1 MAEGDVRPPGGSEPG
16 GSDPAPAY
24 VPKHARI
31 DPPPPEPQGPPQP
44 EAPRAPEPS
53 QPEPPARPEAL
64 SEPIAAPAAGEP
76 PPSEPPAAQAEVE
89 GEGAEPAPAGKPP
102 KAGVNPFVE
111 LILILAVAFGLA
123 YLVQG
128 WVVKPYRIP
137 SVSMEPTLQV
147 GDMVLVNRFIYRI
160 HPPRRGD
167 IIVFHPPGRGQVPI
181 RGATTEA
188 SVNYIKRVIG
198 LPGETI
204 QIAHGTVFIC
214 SAPHVGCKGLNE
226 PYVATHDYG
235 NYGPY
240 TVPQGDYFVMGDNRG
255 NSDDSRVWGP
265 LPRKNII
272 GEAFMIYW
280 PLNRLGT
287 L

>member
-1 MAEGDVRPPGGSEPG
+1 MAEGDVRPPGGP
-16 GSDPAPAY
+16 DPAPAY

-31 DPPPPEPQGPPQP
+31 EPPAEPAEPGPAVQPQP
-44 EAPRAPEPS
+44 PIE
-53 QPEPPARPEAL
+53 PEPPPGVTAEQPA
-64 SEPIAAPAAGEP
+64 EPAAP
-76 PPSEPPAAQAEVE
+76 V
-89 GEGAEPAPAGKPP
+89 EGAEADEQTAPPVKPP
-102 KAGVNPFVE
+102 KAGINPFVE
-111 LILILAVAFGLA
+111 LVLILAVAFGLA

-137 SVSMEPTLQV
+137 SVSMEPTLKV

-167 IIVFHPPGRGQVPI
+167 VIVFHPPGRGQVPI
-181 RGATTEA
+181 RGAASEA
-188 SVNYIKRVIG
+188 SVNYIKRIIG

-214 SAPHVGCKGLNE
+214 TAPHQGCKGLNE
-226 PYVATHDYG
+226 PYVASRDYG

-240 TVPQGDYFVMGDNRG
+240 TVPRGDYFVMGDNRG

-265 LPRKNII
+265 LPRRNII

-280 PLNRLGT
+280 PPDRIGT

>member
-1 MAEGDVRPPGGSEPG
+1 MAEGDVRPPGGP
-16 GSDPAPAY
+16 DPAPAY

-31 DPPPPEPQGPPQP
+31 DPPAEPD
-44 EAPRAPEPS
+44 
-53 QPEPPARPEAL
+53 
-64 SEPIAAPAAGEP
+64 AAVEP
-76 PPSEPPAAQAEVE
+76 PPATEPEAV
-89 GEGAEPAPAGKPP
+89 AEPAPVEPAAEQPAEPAAAPVEGAEANEQAPPAKPP
-102 KAGVNPFVE
+102 KAGINPFVE
-111 LILILAVAFGLA
+111 LVLILAVAFGLA

-137 SVSMEPTLQV
+137 SVSMEPTLKV

-167 IIVFHPPGRGQVPI
+167 VIVFHPPGRGQVPI

-188 SVNYIKRVIG
+188 GVNYIKRIIG

-204 QIAHGTVFIC
+204 QVAHGTVFIC
-214 SAPHVGCKGLNE
+214 TAPHQGCQGLRE
-226 PYVATHDYG
+226 PYVASHDYG

-240 TVPQGDYFVMGDNRG
+240 TVPKGDYFVMGDNRG

-265 LPRKNII
+265 LPRRNII

-280 PLNRLGT
+280 PPDRIGT

>member
-1 MAEGDVRPPGGSEPG
+1 MAEGDVRPPDGP
-16 GSDPAPAY
+16 DPAPAY
-24 VPKHARI
+24 VPKHAKI
-31 DPPPPEPQGPPQP
+31 DPPAPPAEPDPVVEPQSAAEPDPGPPPTQTAAEQP
-44 EAPRAPEPS
+44 TEVA
-53 QPEPPARPEAL
+53 PEPPA
-64 SEPIAAPAAGEP
+64 
-76 PPSEPPAAQAEVE
+76 
-89 GEGAEPAPAGKPP
+89 KPP
-102 KAGVNPFVE
+102 KAGINPFVE
-111 LILILAVAFGLA
+111 LVLILAVAFGLA

-137 SVSMEPTLQV
+137 SVSMEPTLKI

-167 IIVFHPPGRGQVPI
+167 VIVFHPPGRGQVPI

-188 SVNYIKRVIG
+188 SVNYIKRIIG

-204 QIAHGTVFIC
+204 QVAHGTVSIC
-214 SAPHVGCKGLNE
+214 TAPHQGCTALNE
-226 PYVATHDYG
+226 PYVASHDYG

-240 TVPQGDYFVMGDNRG
+240 TVPKGDYFVMGDNRG

-265 LPRKNII
+265 LPRRNII

-280 PLNRLGT
+280 PPDRIGT